1 MLARI
6 FVGVVVLGALVAP
19 PALRPASA
27 QSNPVA
33 SVALYAGADRQQ
45 KLVEGAK
52 KEGTLTYYTSAPVAD
67 IAALAG
73 PFEKKYGI
81 KVKYWRAASEQLLQR
96 AVAEGR
102 AHHAEVD
109 VFETNSPEMEAL
121 HREGLLQKAASPHLA
136 DLSPLALRPHQEWVG
151 TRFNIFSAAYNTN
164 LVKKEEL
171 PKTYEDL
178 LDPRWKGRLTIEADD
193 VDWFGTTIKAM
204 GEEKGLALFRR
215 IVATNGISTRKGHTL
230 LTNLVVSGEVALA
243 LTAYQY
249 KPEQLKR
256 KGAPID
262 WLVLPPAIA
271 RLQGLGVSR
280 FAPHPYAAMLFYDF
294 MLSDAQ
300 DIYKKRDFSPAK
312 KSIKSLATTIPVH
325 LVDPVTVLDESD
337 KWSKLYHEIFLNQ
350 PR

>member
-1 MLARI
+1 MIRRI
-6 FVGVVVLGALVAP
+6 LVAMALGALAVPFAHRH
-19 PALRPASA
+19 AVA
-27 QSNPVA
+27 QSETIA
-33 SVALYAGADRQQ
+33 QIAMYSGADREQ
-45 KLVEGAK
+45 KLIAGAK

-67 IAALAG
+67 IKALVD
-73 PFEKKYGI
+73 PFEKKYGV
-81 KVKYWRAASEQLLQR
+81 KVRYWRAASEQLLQR
-96 AVAEGR
+96 AIAEGR

-121 HREGLLQKAASPHLA
+121 HREGLLQKATSPHIA

-164 LVKKEEL
+164 LVKKDEL

-204 GEEKGLALFRR
+204 GEEKGLALFRK

-230 LTNLVVSGEVALA
+230 LTNLVVSGEVPLA
-243 LTAYQY
+243 LTVYQY

-262 WLVLPPAIA
+262 WHVLPPAIA

-280 FAPHPYAAMLFYDF
+280 SAPHPYAAMLFYDF

-300 DIYKKRDFSPAK
+300 QIYAKRDFSPAK
-312 KSIKSLATTIPVH
+312 KSIKSLATTIPIH

-337 KWSKLYHEIFLNQ
+337 KWTKLYREIFINQ
-350 PR
+350 AH